1 MSKHVFKTKKLTID
15 GKKIRQVVVSMGK
28 SSKKTILV
36 LDNFFGLDEET
47 PQNTFAN
54 LCYEVC
60 STLKSGHTFVYSETT
75 GLDGTGVRNLIE
87 KVEPDGIMFAS
98 SVPFNR
104 VGLDTLQY
112 FQHVRKFDGVPAILT
127 TPFSKWTGS
136 GGFEKGEAGKNLIGF
151 NLKDLLAVTEG
162 KNPYTPITKDDLK
175 YPIRFIKTREQ
186 FDKFINKLESKKLVC
201 IDTEAA
207 NLNKIVNTV
216 FTIQFGFRTKKG
228 IETYILPWKHKDFTW
243 DKSDFIHVKKTLKS
257 YFMKTKAEL
266 LFHFAP
272 YDVGQLCVILDLPF
286 FPADTYDTV
295 AGNFAMDENHKYLDN
310 MFNIDG
316 NKYSPYSLS
325 HIEAKFGIF
334 RPDDILG
341 KDDRKNMSRFTLEEV
356 GTYGAFDV
364 VSPILIR
371 ERQIEMATSKYI
383 GYKSVDAYKKLVIHQ
398 LGIMVKTFAFLHN
411 TGIHIDQDNA
421 NKLVKK
427 DSVFNTVIE
436 KIKKD
441 LLATKNGKR
450 ANEILLKKQG
460 MTSAGGMFS
469 STKAE
474 IFSLTKP
481 AHLRTLF
488 FEVMK
493 LKPIRTGKNGD
504 PSTDKA
510 FQKAYKHLEEV
521 KLFGQFNKVKTLKSN
536 FADSIIKLAKSDPD
550 FINDG
555 RLRPFFGF
563 VKVLPGRIS
572 VNRPNCVTPDSLVL
586 TKRGNIRIDN
596 VVVGDEVWTHSQR
609 WRNVL
614 ETFNRGE
621 SDCLK
626 ITFSNGESIRCSY
639 NHYLLTSNG
648 WKKSKRLRIGEELG
662 CIERLGEEQEK
673 YKAGTTFVP
682 PGIQSDEREDREVFG
697 CKLSK
702 HNSHSKEQY
711 AGERVSSKK
720 EASVRTI
727 ENRRQESTEGK
738 VRETLEEF
746 QGGLRRST
754 WLPNSC
760 SVGKRQTEESVRSSG
775 RDGKGS
781 WVRNTTEHFRC
792 SSHRQEHSTQQAE
805 QFSVDDEK
813 CSLSIPLE
821 RRPDIRRG
829 TVWVTQ
835 IEKVGEM
842 AVWDIAVE
850 EDMSYYSAGVVQH
863 NSQNIPTRSD
873 KDFELHK
880 DLVKSIKSNFSV
892 TFGRIMLGSDFSAHE
907 VRVSGIIAKDPEIG
921 NAFRKANEAIR
932 KYRLTPLHLIEKAA
946 EVLAR
951 EGDIH
956 IINVKFFFKKDVDKK
971 HVLRDQIKAIVF
983 GVLYGKMAKALAREL
998 GITVDEAQSLI
1009 DVMFEK
1015 WSNLKSWIDNVHETG
1030 KATCMI
1036 HYPNNRI
1043 RHLWAYLHDD
1053 IWVHHAMD
1061 RRGVNSPVQ
1070 GFASDIG
1077 IASVYC
1083 YKDWVYRNITRKG
1096 KILDSKHTNIV
1107 HDAQYSDNLY
1117 EHMPFVTYL
1126 TEHSMSTL
1134 PMNYFKK
1141 KFDYELSIPLSYG
1154 MEFGR
1159 KWSALNEWNF
1169 RPEVLLDMFR
1179 DEGKNLEKSG
1189 KQIDKVIQ
1197 DTKYMLKIRNKEL
1210 ERDPYTMLVNSN
1222 TIDRVFTDLNMFNME
1237 IKHDLI
1243 I

>member
-186 FDKFINKLESKKLVC
+186 FDKFIEKMESKKLVC

-488 FEVMK
+488 FDVMK

-572 VNRPNCVTPDSLVL
+572 VNRPN
-586 TKRGNIRIDN
+586 
-596 VVVGDEVWTHSQR
+596 
-609 WRNVL
+609 
-614 ETFNRGE
+614 
-621 SDCLK
+621 
-626 ITFSNGESIRCSY
+626 
-639 NHYLLTSNG
+639 
-648 WKKSKRLRIGEELG
+648 
-662 CIERLGEEQEK
+662 
-673 YKAGTTFVP
+673 
-682 PGIQSDEREDREVFG
+682 
-697 CKLSK
+697 
-702 HNSHSKEQY
+702 
-711 AGERVSSKK
+711 
-720 EASVRTI
+720 
-727 ENRRQESTEGK
+727 
-738 VRETLEEF
+738 
-746 QGGLRRST
+746 
-754 WLPNSC
+754 
-760 SVGKRQTEESVRSSG
+760 
-775 RDGKGS
+775 
-781 WVRNTTEHFRC
+781 
-792 SSHRQEHSTQQAE
+792 
-805 QFSVDDEK
+805 
-813 CSLSIPLE
+813 
-821 RRPDIRRG
+821 
-829 TVWVTQ
+829 
-835 IEKVGEM
+835 
-842 AVWDIAVE
+842 
-850 EDMSYYSAGVVQH
+850 
-863 NSQNIPTRSD
+863 SQNVPTRSD

-880 DLVKSIKSNFSV
+880 DLVKSIKGNFSV

-907 VRVSGIIAKDPEIG
+907 VRVSGIIAQDPEIG
-921 NAFRKANEAIR
+921 NVFRKANEAIR
-932 KYRLTPLHLIEKAA
+932 KYRLTPLNLIEKAA

-956 IINVKFFFKKDVDKK
+956 IQNVRFFFQKDVDKK

-1096 KILDSKHTNIV
+1096 KILDSKHVNIV

-1117 EHMPFVTYL
+1117 EHMPFCVYL

-1189 KQIDKVIQ
+1189 KQIDKVIE

-1237 IKHDLI
+1237 IKHDLLI
-1243 I
+1243 